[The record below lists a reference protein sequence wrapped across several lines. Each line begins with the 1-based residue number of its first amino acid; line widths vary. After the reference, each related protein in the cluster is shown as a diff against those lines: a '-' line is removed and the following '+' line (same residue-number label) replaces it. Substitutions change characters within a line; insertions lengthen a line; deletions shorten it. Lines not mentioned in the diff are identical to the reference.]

1 MRRNNARPT
10 RQDRRHQLM
19 TSTAGHKPQTQTL
32 KTDCTNI
39 LCSEMMI
46 ALIFFSK
53 VLVSVLYHY
62 HSTQSFPR
70 FRRSVFSILFPYHIL
85 CETVFNNPN
94 IKKMYGWSY
103 ELETFPKL
111 LQLPD
116 GCTLFFF
123 KEGDFGIFSDC
134 LMSDSITV
142 YRRGG
147 RQCFF
152 FRIWLCRLRTGLFSQ
167 KNIYSA
173 ISKILQH
180 KKEKGT
186 KIGGRIIISFFFD
199 LIKKTLVVGGDNFR
213 PHA

>member
-1 MRRNNARPT
+1 MAV
-10 RQDRRHQLM
+10 
-19 TSTAGHKPQTQTL
+19 
-32 KTDCTNI
+32 
-39 LCSEMMI
+39 LC
-46 ALIFFSK
+46 
-53 VLVSVLYHY
+53 
-62 HSTQSFPR
+62 
-70 FRRSVFSILFPYHIL
+70 
-85 CETVFNNPN
+85 
-94 IKKMYGWSY
+94 
-103 ELETFPKL
+103 
-111 LQLPD
+111 
-116 GCTLFFF
+116 FF

-186 KIGGRIIISFFFD
+186 KIGGRIIISFFSIWLKKHWWSVEITFVHMHND
-199 LIKKTLVVGGDNFR
+199 IRLNWIRIIFFTDVFLSYLFTKLIEEKYTWWTIPQHHNWFQLTFANFSLQTKSQNPVSNLVNTFAEQEQRVWQNLELQGTADRLWISANVEYRISVYRVLFQFTMCC
-213 PHA
+213 HHIF